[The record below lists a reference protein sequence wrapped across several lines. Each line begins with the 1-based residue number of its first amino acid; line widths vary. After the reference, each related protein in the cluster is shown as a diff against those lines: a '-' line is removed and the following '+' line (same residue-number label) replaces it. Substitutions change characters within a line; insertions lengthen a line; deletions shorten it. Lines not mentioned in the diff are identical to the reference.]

1 MSAGMRSGQSDLDA
15 SLAPDN
21 ALVLLLFTCLE
32 EYLYISSV
40 NWFDEKEQASARQ
53 DSFLDIPA
61 LLYGR
66 QADLE
71 HNSHISQKR
80 AERILARPVV

>member
-1 MSAGMRSGQSDLDA
+1 MGMRSGQPDLDA

-21 ALVLLLFTCLE
+21 ALVPPLFTCLE
-32 EYLYISSV
+32 EYLYIPSV
-40 NWFDEKEQASARQ
+40 NCSDEKEQATARQ

-61 LLYGR
+61 LLYGW

-71 HNSHISQKR
+71 HNSHVSQKK
-80 AERILARPVV
+80 AERLLARPLV